1 MSELIPVEFKKQR
14 VITTEQLAGVYETDI
29 NNIKNNF
36 NNHKDKFIKGKH
48 YYFLQGD
55 ELREFKNQ
63 VNDIDLV
70 GKRASSLYL
79 WTERGANRHC
89 KILDTD
95 KAWEQFDNLEE
106 TYFRVKEQEP
116 TCIEDVLIQ
125 SLKEMKEVKYQL
137 AAVKKGNEEVKEEVQ
152 AIRDVI
158 TINPKAEWRKETN
171 RVLNSIGK
179 KIGDYKAVKDEVY
192 NALKEV
198 GHCRPTIL
206 VNNLK
211 KRATDNGMAPSKVEK
226 LNLLDVLENETRL
239 KEIYINIVRQMAIKN
254 NISWRNV
261 E

>member
-1 MSELIPVEFKKQR
+1 MSNLIPIEFKNEV
-14 VITTEQLAGVYETDI
+14 VITTEQLADVYEVDVI
-29 NNIKNNF
+29 RIQQGFSRN
-36 NNHKDKFIKGKH
+36 KDKFQEGKH
-48 YYFLQGD
+48 YFRLTGE
-55 ELREFKNQ
+55 ELKEFKANYHKDS
-63 VNDIDLV
+63 NL
-70 GKRASSLYL
+70 KYASELIL
-79 WTERGANRHC
+79 WTKRGANRHC

-106 TYFRVKEQEP
+106 TYFRVEEQKP
-116 TCIEDVLIQ
+116 VCIEDVLIQ
-125 SLKEMKEVKYQL
+125 SLQEMKEVKYQL

-226 LNLLDVLENETRL
+226 LNLLDVLENEPRL

>member
-1 MSELIPVEFKKQR
+1 MSNLIPIEFKNEV
-14 VITTEQLAGVYETDI
+14 VITTEQLADVYEVDVI
-29 NNIKNNF
+29 RIQQGFSRN
-36 NNHKDKFIKGKH
+36 KDKFQEGKH
-48 YYFLQGD
+48 YFRLTGE
-55 ELREFKNQ
+55 ELKGFKGNYLKDS
-63 VNDIDLV
+63 NL
-70 GKRASSLYL
+70 KYASELIL
-79 WTERGANRHC
+79 WTKRGANRHC

-106 TYFRVKEQEP
+106 TYFRVKEKEP

-179 KIGDYKAVKDEVY
+179 KIGDYKEVKDEVY

-226 LNLLDVLENETRL
+226 LNLLDVLENEPRL